1 MMLAKI
7 LVVDDEVDFPALI
20 NRNFRKKIKNNELSF
35 LFANNGREALE
46 ILEDDTDID
55 VVLTDIN
62 MPEMD
67 GLTLLS
73 EIRKINPD
81 IKSVVISAY
90 DDVNKVRLAMNQGAF
105 DFLTKPIDFQDLEIT
120 INKTIETVHQLK
132 ENRRLLQAKK
142 EAEAAN
148 RAKSVFLANMSHELR
163 TPLNA
168 IIGYSEILQE
178 DAIELGWGEDSI
190 NDLSKIYTA
199 GRHLLAIINDIL
211 DFSKIEAGKMEIHSE
226 SFNLKV
232 LIDNILATIQP
243 LIQQNNNTLIVN
255 CDSQSNV
262 INTDQLKIRQI
273 VLNLL
278 SNAAKFTENGT
289 ITFTITQIC
298 QTSSNLS
305 SNLSSNSD
313 HVMINHNLSQ
323 IDNDYFDDQNNHANN
338 TEYLMITVTDT
349 GIGIPQEQLQNLFE
363 PFTQADSS
371 TTRRY
376 GGTGL
381 GLAISRY
388 FCNMMGGDISVK
400 SVVDKGSEFTVKIPI
415 KS

>member
-20 NRNFRKKIKNNELSF
+20 NRNFRRKIKNNELSF
-35 LFANNGREALE
+35 LFASNGREALE
-46 ILEDDTDID
+46 ILEDDLDID

-73 EIRKINPD
+73 EIRQINPD

-132 ENRRLLQAKK
+132 ENRRLLQEKK

-211 DFSKIEAGKMEIHSE
+211 DFSKIEAGKMEIYSE
-226 SFNLKV
+226 SFNLKI

-289 ITFTITQIC
+289 ITFTISQIC
-298 QTSSNLS
+298 QIS

-313 HVMINHNLSQ
+313 QVIINHDLSQ
-323 IDNDYFDDQNNHANN
+323 MDTVNFDHQNNHTDNN

-349 GIGIPQEQLQNLFE
+349 GIGIPKEQLQNLFE

-388 FCNMMGGDISVK
+388 FCNMMGGDISVT
-400 SVVDKGSEFTVKIPI
+400 SEVDKGSEFTVKIPI

>member
-1 MMLAKI
+1 MLAKI
-7 LVVDDEVDFPALI
+7 LVVDDEADFPALI
-20 NRNFRKKIKNNELSF
+20 NRNFRKRIKNNELSF

-46 ILEDDTDID
+46 ILEDATDID

-73 EIRKINPD
+73 EIRQINPD

-132 ENRRLLQAKK
+132 ENRRLLQEKK

-211 DFSKIEAGKMEIHSE
+211 DFSKIEAGKMEVHSE
-226 SFNLKV
+226 SFNLKL

-255 CDSQSNV
+255 CDSESNV

-289 ITFTITQIC
+289 ITFTVAQVCEIL
-298 QTSSNLS
+298 SNVDQVISHDLS
-305 SNLSSNSD
+305 KTNHDNFD
-313 HVMINHNLSQ
+313 HQ
-323 IDNDYFDDQNNHANN
+323 DNQNNNANN
-338 TEYLMITVTDT
+338 ATNYLIITVTDT
-349 GIGIPQEQLQNLFE
+349 GIGIPQEQLENLFE

-400 SVVDKGSEFTVKIPI
+400 SVVDQGSEFTVKIPV

>member
-7 LVVDDEVDFPALI
+7 LVVDDETDFPALI
-20 NRNFRKKIKNNELSF
+20 NRNFRKRIKNNELSF
-35 LFANNGREALE
+35 IFASNGREALE
-46 ILEDDTDID
+46 MLEDAIDID

-73 EIRKINPD
+73 EIRQINPD

-132 ENRRLLQAKK
+132 ENRRLLQEKK

-211 DFSKIEAGKMEIHSE
+211 DFSKIEAGKMEIYSE

-232 LIDNILATIQP
+232 LIDNILGTIHP

-289 ITFTITQIC
+289 ITFTIYQIC
-298 QTSSNLS
+298 EISN
-305 SNLSSNSD
+305 NLSSNSD
-313 HVMINHNLSQ
+313 HVMINHDLSQ
-323 IDNDYFDDQNNHANN
+323 IDNADFDDQDNHANN
-338 TEYLMITVTDT
+338 ATNYLIITVTDT
-349 GIGIPQEQLQNLFE
+349 GIGIPKEQLQNLFE

-400 SVVDKGSEFTVKIPI
+400 SEVDEGSEFTVKIPI

>member
-1 MMLAKI
+1 MLSKI
-7 LVVDDEVDFPALI
+7 LVVDDEADFPALI
-20 NRNFRKKIKNNELSF
+20 NRNFRKRIKNNELSF

-46 ILEDDTDID
+46 ILEDATDID

-67 GLTLLS
+67 GLTLLA
-73 EIRKINPD
+73 EIRQINPD

-132 ENRRLLQAKK
+132 ENRRLLQEKK

-178 DAIELGWGEDSI
+178 DAIELGWGEDSV
-190 NDLSKIYTA
+190 NDLNKIYTA

-226 SFNLKV
+226 SFNLKL

-289 ITFTITQIC
+289 ITFTIAQIC
-298 QTSSNLS
+298 EISSYTDQVSNHDLS
-305 SNLSSNSD
+305 EMNNDNFDYQD
-313 HVMINHNLSQ
+313 HQDNEHN
-323 IDNDYFDDQNNHANN
+323 NATN
-338 TEYLMITVTDT
+338 YLIITVTDT
-349 GIGIPQEQLQNLFE
+349 GIGIPEEQLKNLFE

-400 SVVDKGSEFTVKIPI
+400 SVVDEGSEFTVRIPI
-415 KS
+415 KSQDN